1 MTIPKGSFQK
11 GSSMKVLT
19 FAAILALPV
28 AAVTQPASGTNSKG
42 SPDAMQ
48 FCYVNGQPY
57 SEGAKD
63 GNHVCVRPH
72 SINAFDNTTLP
83 LRWEDA
89 ARSR

>member
-1 MTIPKGSFQK
+1 
-11 GSSMKVLT
+11 
-19 FAAILALPV
+19 
-28 AAVTQPASGTNSKG
+28 
-42 SPDAMQ
+42 MQ